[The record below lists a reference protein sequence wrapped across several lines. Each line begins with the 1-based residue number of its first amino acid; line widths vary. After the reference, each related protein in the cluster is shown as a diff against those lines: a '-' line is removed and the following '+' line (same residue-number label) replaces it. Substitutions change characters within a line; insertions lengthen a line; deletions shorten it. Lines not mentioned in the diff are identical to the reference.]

1 MIMRD
6 KEPSPLVAAA
16 EGLEAQLEHLEAI
29 VAAARREPLNSQ
41 KHLQRAAN
49 TLNGVTQLEGKLRE
63 ALARLVDAIGQ
74 AGGRQQ
80 TAMEELGQCAQVL
93 EKRLGEFQELITRRD
108 QFGAEAARV
117 NNSIKTLLE
126 RGDLDAAVPQAIS
139 ELAHVAAAGKQLF
152 ASAKERGF
160 SDVAREADSV
170 QQQLLGLRKKL
181 MQLAPDVTQ
190 DLQVDLEVPE
200 EDEDELARARLE
212 EAQRAAEDEGGAP
225 A

>member
-6 KEPSPLVAAA
+6 QEPSPLVAAA

-41 KHLQRAAN
+41 KHLQRAAT

-93 EKRLGEFQELITRRD
+93 EKRLGEFQELIARRD

-126 RGDLDAAVPQAIS
+126 RGDLSSAVPQAIS
-139 ELAHVAAAGKQLF
+139 ELAHVAAAGKELF
-152 ASAKERGF
+152 AVAKERGF
-160 SDVAREADSV
+160 NDIAREADSV

-181 MQLAPDVTQ
+181 MQLAPEHDVG
-190 DLQVDLEVPE
+190 DNLQVDLEVP
-200 EDEDELARARLE
+200 DEDELSRARLE